1 MQVAAMQR
9 WNTHEGIQVAGSRL
23 LGRLSMDEG
32 VVSLRLPP
40 LAPSCII
47 AHHHHHHTTSSDK
60 SGQLLPRP
68 PPMIRWAWLQY
79 ETSHSALILQKRR
92 LGREGVIP
100 FFIQILRLNIRSEEV
115 ACSVQRSEPCLLKSV
130 RHDLCT
136 RSLFLA

>member
-32 VVSLRLPP
+32 VVSLCLPP

-47 AHHHHHHTTSSDK
+47 AHHHHHTTTSDK

-68 PPMIRWAWLQY
+68 PPIDSMGLA
-79 ETSHSALILQKRR
+79 A
-92 LGREGVIP
+92 
-100 FFIQILRLNIRSEEV
+100 IRSISLGFDFAEAAV
-115 ACSVQRSEPCLLKSV
+115 GQRG
-130 RHDLCT
+130 RHPFLYTDSQAQYT
-136 RSLFLA
+136 IRRGSMQRAEIGAVSLEISQT